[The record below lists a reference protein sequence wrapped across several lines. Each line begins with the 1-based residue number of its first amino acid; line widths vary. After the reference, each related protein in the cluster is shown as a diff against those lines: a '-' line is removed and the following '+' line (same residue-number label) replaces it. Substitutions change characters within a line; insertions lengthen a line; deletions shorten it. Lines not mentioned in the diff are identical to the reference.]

1 MAVRAERTR
10 RGWTDSSASGRPR
23 PAPPASVDRR
33 TSSCSSARSSPS
45 GLLALAAPGPTGA
58 DDALATL
65 LAWLQPLFGWLWSV
79 VYAVMTLWAIG
90 VVLLAAASRGRRR
103 LLVDQATASALAFGA
118 SIGVGALAGTHPSD
132 IVDGLVSSGPPVV
145 YVASRVAVLTA
156 IIVTASPHLA
166 RPWRYASRVVIAL
179 GALAAIGLNATNLLG
194 ASAGIAVGIA
204 AAAITH
210 LVLGSPQGR
219 LTDAQVQVALA
230 DLGVPTTRVSASP
243 DPTAVDLLV
252 ARTEQDT
259 ELRVTVYG
267 RDAWDSQL
275 VGSLWTAL
283 TRRGERA
290 QIWGTRRSRVEHEA
304 LFTLLAS
311 EAGVPTL
318 DVVAVGVADQ
328 GDALLVTT
336 SPRASL
342 GDLDAE
348 TLDDELL
355 AGMWRAV
362 VGLNRAGIA
371 HGRIDS
377 SRVVVRLDGT
387 PALADFDAAGRASDE
402 GDVPH
407 RPGPAPRLHGPRR
420 RTGPGARRG
429 GRPPS
434 APTASPTCCPT
445 CSRPRSAAGR
455 APTSARGPGRSTS
468 CAPQRSPPPGSR
480 NRRWNACGG

>member
-1 MAVRAERTR
+1 M
-10 RGWTDSSASGRPR
+10 
-23 PAPPASVDRR
+23 
-33 TSSCSSARSSPS
+33 
-45 GLLALAAPGPTGA
+45 
-58 DDALATL
+58 
-65 LAWLQPLFGWLWSV
+65 
-79 VYAVMTLWAIG
+79 
-90 VVLLAAASRGRRR
+90 
-103 LLVDQATASALAFGA
+103 
-118 SIGVGALAGTHPSD
+118 
-132 IVDGLVSSGPPVV
+132 SSGPPVV

-230 DLGVPTTRVSASP
+230 DLGVPTTAGVGRP
-243 DPTAVDLLV
+243 RTRTAVDLLV

-362 VGLNRAGIA
+362 VELNRAGIA

-402 GDVPH
+402 GDV
-407 RPGPAPRLHGPRR
+407 RTDQARLLVCTALVVGPDRALAAAVER
-420 RTGPGARRG
+420 ARRG
-429 GRPPS
+429 R
-434 APTASPTCCPT
+434 ASRTCCPT
-445 CSRPRSAAGR
+445 CSPPRSAAGR
-455 APTSARGPGRSTS
+455 APTSGRGPGRSTS
-468 CAPQRSPPPGSR
+468 CARPRSPPRGSR
-480 NRRWNACGG
+480 SRRWNACGG